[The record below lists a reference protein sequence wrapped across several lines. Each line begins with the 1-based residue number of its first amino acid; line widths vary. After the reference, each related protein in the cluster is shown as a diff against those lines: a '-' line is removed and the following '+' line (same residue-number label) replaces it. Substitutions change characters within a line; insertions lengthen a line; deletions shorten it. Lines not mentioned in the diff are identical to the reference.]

1 MILFSTRNTAATV
14 AAFMLLALSLP
25 ADDAAKKQPPDMA
38 KVLPGETLMNNQP
51 LRTGFTCGYL
61 TDREFGE
68 LKAAIL
74 KSLGEGWEFKD
85 IEGEEFEAMKKGM
98 AKSEMNLASAAALLH
113 PSLTGYKFG
122 VTLVPAPE
130 KTGKKY
136 LLSII
141 TFDKAKAAK
150 AQENPKV
157 KAAE

>member
-1 MILFSTRNTAATV
+1 
-14 AAFMLLALSLP
+14 MLLALSAP
-25 ADDAAKKQPPDMA
+25 ADDVARKQPPDMA

-51 LRTGFTCGYL
+51 LRTGTTCGYL

-85 IEGEEFEAMKKGM
+85 IEGEEFEAMKQGM
-98 AKSEMNLASAAALLH
+98 AKSGMNLASAAALLH

-122 VTLVPAPE
+122 VTLMPAPE
-130 KTGKKY
+130 NTGKKY

-150 AQENPKV
+150 AQENPKK
-157 KAAE
+157 KASE